1 MQQLETRSQVGSSF
15 RLNGQEGRTV
25 NGTAIV
31 YNSLSQ
37 DLGGFVERFA
47 PGSVTDSING
57 GQLTAVLDHDDN
69 KHLASQAAN
78 SLRAYEDTQGVHFEF
93 QMPDTSYARD
103 FLALNND
110 KRQEHRGVSFSF
122 RTAKG
127 GTTWAKED
135 GQNVRTITKATLG
148 HISPVIDPAYRA
160 TSFNVR
166 SLGGDPEVIDYAE
179 QYGLDLDR
187 LAKVFVALKRGM
199 PLSAD
204 EMELARVAYRHLRPL
219 IERPKL
225 DAAEMRAGGILL

>member
-127 GTTWAKED
+127 GSTWAKEN

-160 TSFNVR
+160 TSFSVR
-166 SLGGDPEVIDYAE
+166 SLVDSPEAIDHA
-179 QYGLDLDR
+179 GVDLDR
-187 LAKVFVALKRGM
+187 LAKVFVSIRQGI
-199 PLSAD
+199 PLTPD
-204 EMELARVAYRHLRPL
+204 EMELAQVAYRHLRPL

-225 DAAEMRAGGILL
+225 DAAEMRAGGMLI